1 MERDGA
7 GWSGIAIVPTPDTAD
22 RISVGIL
29 QYARLFG
36 PHTSIERPSDQGSLT
51 YMHYGCLKSNLSH
64 FASPTARARQASGK
78 RAHTAL
84 RQHCGKW
91 VSGDGPPNVRADSS
105 RLHGH

>member
-7 GWSGIAIVPTPDTAD
+7 GWSGIAIVPTPDTTD

-64 FASPTARARQASGK
+64 FASPTARARQARTY
-78 RAHTAL
+78 RAAATL
-84 RQHCGKW
+84 RQG
-91 VSGDGPPNVRADSS
+91 G
-105 RLHGH
+105 